1 MQELQTK
8 RKNGKVIDTEFI
20 IWALSRLA
28 GEISSILDGL
38 PLTFDRAFRK
48 CRITSSRGCAKK

>member
-38 PLTFDRAFRK
+38 PLTLDRAFRK